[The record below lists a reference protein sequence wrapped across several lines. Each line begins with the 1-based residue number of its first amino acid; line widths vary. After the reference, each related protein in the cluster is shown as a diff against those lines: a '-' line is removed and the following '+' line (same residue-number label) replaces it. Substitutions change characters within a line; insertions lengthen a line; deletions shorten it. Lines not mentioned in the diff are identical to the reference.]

1 MKFTNPEAEVFVPD
15 GTAPEAALA
24 RTTLMGI
31 SAHQDDAEILAYH
44 GIVEAYTTP
53 DEWFTSVVLTNGSG
67 SARSD
72 CYAEYTDEQMRE
84 VRKREQKKAA
94 FVGDYAAAVLLDY
107 PSSAVKDAANPGP
120 VDDLKAILLTARP
133 RRVYTHN
140 PADKHDTHVA
150 VCLRL
155 VQALRDLGGEVAP
168 EKVYGVEVWRD
179 LDWVVD
185 EDKIA
190 LAVDRHENLAA
201 ALIGLYDS
209 QIAGGKR
216 YDLATMGR
224 RRAHATYHASHA
236 TDECQGLT
244 FAVDLT
250 PLTKDPELDAAQYIG
265 DYITRFSNDV
275 LERLAR
281 LSGR

>member
-1 MKFTNPEAEVFVPD
+1 MRFTNSEAEVFVPD
-15 GTAPEAALA
+15 GIAPEVALA
-24 RTTLMGI
+24 RTTLMGV

-53 DEWFTSVVLTNGSG
+53 GEWFATVVLTNGSG

-72 CYAEYTDEQMRE
+72 FYADYTDEQMRE

-120 VDDLKAILLTARP
+120 VDDLKSLLLAARP
-133 RRVYTHN
+133 RAVYTHN

-155 VQALRDLGGEVAP
+155 IQALREIAGEYTP

-179 LDWVVD
+179 LDWVAD

-201 ALIGLYDS
+201 ALIGIYDS

-236 TDECQGLT
+236 TDECQALT

-250 PLTKDPELDAAQYIG
+250 PLAKDPALDAGQYIG
-265 DYITRFSNDV
+265 DYITRFANDV
-275 LERLAR
+275 RERIAR
-281 LSGR
+281 LSIS